1 VVWEAEPGKDKRASV
16 IDETTVKTTDLHG
29 DALAPPEEPTP
40 TPDGSAVPTA
50 AAPEP
55 AAMPRSRTSPGTWPC
70 RRSRYPPWCWVRAK
84 NTGSCRA
91 TSWRF
96 YSLDD
101 AALSRASITVRP
113 DGYISLPFVPTSRWR
128 GTTRPEATALVKTA
142 YETLFKEPQVSLDI
156 LQTVSSTYYVLGEV
170 QAPNEYPYTRPI
182 TVLQAITRAGGVRQM
197 QGTSGN
203 QNYLSR
209 QAQLSKAFIIR
220 HTDGVREVFEVDLQ
234 NLMRSGPHPSETP
247 VIPGDVVFV
256 PEGLNLV
263 YIMGEVR
270 QPDVF
275 PLKEGMTLLQLL
287 AVASGP
293 SESTGRL
300 SEVVLMREV
309 AENQTKVLLVDVKT
323 MLRTGEDFLLKPG
336 DFIYIPRKRM
346 VRAQEIVSRFTGT
359 VSPIMSLYQQAW
371 DTWYTKDRFDAIFD
385 DPGGPNN
392 LLGIVQ
398 SLRNFTS
405 LLPAVP

>member
-1 VVWEAEPGKDKRASV
+1 MPNTWRALRAVAMVGVGLGLLAGCTTTAARSDKPVVREAEPGKDKRASV

-55 AAMPRSRTSPGTWPC
+55 AAMPAQPDEPRHLAVPTEPISSVVLGPGEEYRIMPGDIL
-70 RRSRYPPWCWVRAK
+70 A
-84 NTGSCRA
+84 
-91 TSWRF
+91 F

-113 DGYISLPFVPTSRWR
+113 DGYISLPFVPDIKVA

-220 HTDGVREVFEVDLQ
+220 HTTGSG
-234 NLMRSGPHPSETP
+234 RSSRWTC
-247 VIPGDVVFV
+247 
-256 PEGLNLV
+256 
-263 YIMGEVR
+263 
-270 QPDVF
+270 
-275 PLKEGMTLLQLL
+275 
-287 AVASGP
+287 
-293 SESTGRL
+293 
-300 SEVVLMREV
+300 
-309 AENQTKVLLVDVKT
+309 
-323 MLRTGEDFLLKPG
+323 RT
-336 DFIYIPRKRM
+336 
-346 VRAQEIVSRFTGT
+346 
-359 VSPIMSLYQQAW
+359 
-371 DTWYTKDRFDAIFD
+371 
-385 DPGGPNN
+385 
-392 LLGIVQ
+392 
-398 SLRNFTS
+398 
-405 LLPAVP
+405 